1 MSIVKLSDRLTRALL
16 VLAAVWA
23 FVLTFF
29 IIADIVGRS
38 VFNSPVYGVPEIVMN
53 SIVMIVFLQAGY
65 AIRSGAMLRADFLAQ
80 RFPPL
85 FGRVT
90 LAVGYLLGA
99 AFFAM
104 ILFGGWEAAVRSW
117 VAGEYEGE
125 GALRV
130 PAWPTRW
137 TILIGSA
144 LACFNYLL
152 MAYLDIFRPVAP
164 RSSRGMDTT
173 RVSQEPAAPSASPE
187 PDTLGSDAEQA
198 APAPD
203 TNSEKA

>member
-1 MSIVKLSDRLTRALL
+1 MSIIKLSDSLTRALL
-16 VLAAVWA
+16 VLAALWA

-85 FGRVT
+85 FGRVA

-104 ILFGGWEAAVRSW
+104 ILFGGWEAAIRSW

-137 TILIGSA
+137 TILVGSA

-152 MAYLDIFRPVAP
+152 MAYLDIFRPEAL
-164 RSSRGMDTT
+164 RA
-173 RVSQEPAAPSASPE
+173 SQRMEALSASTEPE
-187 PDTLGSDAEQA
+187 APITPAEPGTPTSPTERA
-198 APAPD
+198 TSD
-203 TNSEKA
+203 TNGAKP

>member
-1 MSIVKLSDRLTRALL
+1 MSIVRLSDRLTRFLL
-16 VLAAVWA
+16 VLAAAWA

-38 VFNSPVYGVPEIVMN
+38 FFNSPVYGVPEIVMN

-65 AIRSGAMLRADFLAQ
+65 AIRSGSMLRADFLAQ

-85 FGRVT
+85 FGRIA
-90 LAVGYLLGA
+90 LAAGYLLGA
-99 AFFAM
+99 MFFFM
-104 ILFGGWEAAVRSW
+104 ILAGGWEAAIRSW

-130 PAWPTRW
+130 PAWPTRF

-144 LACFNYLL
+144 LGLL
-152 MAYLDIFRPVAP
+152 QLLADGLARHLP
-164 RSSRGMDTT
+164 SRGTAF
-173 RVSQEPAAPSASPE
+173 RRGPGNARLSP
-187 PDTLGSDAEQA
+187 PPRPIAR
-198 APAPD
+198 
-203 TNSEKA
+203 NSEIV

>member
-1 MSIVKLSDRLTRALL
+1 VSIVKLSDRLTRALL
-16 VLAAVWA
+16 VLAAIWA

-29 IIADIVGRS
+29 IIADIIGRS

-104 ILFGGWEAAVRSW
+104 ILFGGWEAAIRSW

-137 TILIGSA
+137 TILVGSA

-152 MAYLDIFRPVAP
+152 MAYLDVFRPEAL
-164 RSSRGMDTT
+164 RASRGMDTT
-173 RVSQEPAAPSASPE
+173 RAPPE
-187 PDTLGSDAEQA
+187 PDVLSSTAEEPPSDTEC
-198 APAPD
+198 
-203 TNSEKA
+203 EKP

>member
-16 VLAAVWA
+16 VLAAIWA

-85 FGRVT
+85 FGRIS

-104 ILFGGWEAAVRSW
+104 ILFGGWEAAIRSW

-152 MAYLDIFRPVAP
+152 MAYLDIFRPAAL
-164 RSSRGMDTT
+164 RSSRSMD
-173 RVSQEPAAPSASPE
+173 ALSASPE
-187 PDTLGSDAEQA
+187 PDARTLPAEPDTPGSAAERA
-198 APAPD
+198 APD
-203 TNSEKA
+203 TEGESP